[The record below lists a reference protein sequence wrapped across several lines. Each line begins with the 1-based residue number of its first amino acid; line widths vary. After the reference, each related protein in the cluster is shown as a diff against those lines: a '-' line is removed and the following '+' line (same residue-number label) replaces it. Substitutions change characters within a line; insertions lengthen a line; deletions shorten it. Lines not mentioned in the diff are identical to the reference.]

1 MEGYGLSVQVA
12 VSNAITRGIDHGH
25 VALLVNGKAYSYGR
39 YGEER
44 TSISGDGVLRI
55 YYNAN
60 EYLDLTREDG
70 EDISVYTLNLTD
82 SEAEKII
89 EYYESNRIPYNH
101 DSNKRPNHQSFTYSD
116 PKGSYELLLGD
127 NCATIV
133 IEAIHAGRPGS
144 MNLLTG
150 DPNIPVSPW
159 GLNHALMY
167 DLHTN
172 HTLVTDY
179 YYMGRLPDESRVSNP
194 FSSSNDGSDGAEQ
207 GNWDPMNRV
216 AFSDTRNG
224 W

>member
-1 MEGYGLSVQVA
+1 MSVQVA

-25 VALLVNGKAYSYGR
+25 VALLVNGRAYSYGR

-55 YYNAN
+55 YYDAD
-60 EYLDLTREDG
+60 EYLNLTRKDG
-70 EDISVYTLNLTD
+70 EDISVYTLNLTA

-89 EYYESNRIPYNH
+89 EYYEGNRMPYYH

-116 PKGSYELLLGD
+116 PKGSYEILFGD
-127 NCATIV
+127 NCATVV

-159 GLNHALMY
+159 GLNHALMF

-172 HTLVTDY
+172 HTLVIDY
-179 YYMGRLPDESRVSNP
+179 YYMGRLPNESRVSNR
-194 FSSSNDGSDGAEQ
+194 SGGAEQ